1 MARAGLLLQEG
12 EGDVLTIIASYT
24 VPLILASVGFLFLV
38 SKKDLFNEFVQG
50 ARDGLE
56 TLANLFP
63 TLIILVVGVSMF
75 RASGGL
81 DILSNL
87 LGPFFALLK
96 IPKEIIGFIIMRP
109 FSGSSSTAMLNDI
122 FRQYGADSF
131 AGRSAA
137 LIMSSSDTVFYIF
150 AVYFG
155 AAKIKKTGY
164 ALSAALLTQLFCAF
178 SACFI
183 VKLFWG

>member
-1 MARAGLLLQEG
+1 
-12 EGDVLTIIASYT
+12 LTNIASYT
-24 VPLILASVGFLFLV
+24 VPLIFAGIGFLFLT
-38 SKKDLFNEFVQG
+38 SKKDLFNEFIQG

-56 TLANLFP
+56 TLINLLP

-81 DILSNL
+81 DIFSNFL
-87 LGPFFALLK
+87 APFFALFN

-122 FRQYGADSF
+122 FTQYGADSF
-131 AGRSAA
+131 AGRAA
-137 LIMSSSDTVFYIF
+137 SLIMGSSDTVFYIF

-155 AAKIKKTGY
+155 AAKIKKMGY
-164 ALSAALLTQLFCAF
+164 AVSAALLTQLFCAIA
-178 SACFI
+178 ACLI
-183 VKLFWG
+183 AGLFWG